1 MQNLFKKENLCNQT
15 PQKSCIF
22 NLRAP
27 LDGNMS
33 RKGFQ
38 KGSFWWNRERPQ
50 NVIFAVRS
58 CLGAR
63 MAPKSPQASILEALL
78 INFEQFLQVSETI
91 FIDLFHSCLHLLW
104 VEGATENN

>member
-1 MQNLFKKENLCNQT
+1 MVVSLQSFFFEESLL
-15 PQKSCIF
+15 
-22 NLRAP
+22 
-27 LDGNMS
+27 
-33 RKGFQ
+33 
-38 KGSFWWNRERPQ
+38 GSRERPK
-50 NVIFAVRS
+50 NVISSVRS

-78 INFEQFLQVSETI
+78 INFAQLLPIFETF